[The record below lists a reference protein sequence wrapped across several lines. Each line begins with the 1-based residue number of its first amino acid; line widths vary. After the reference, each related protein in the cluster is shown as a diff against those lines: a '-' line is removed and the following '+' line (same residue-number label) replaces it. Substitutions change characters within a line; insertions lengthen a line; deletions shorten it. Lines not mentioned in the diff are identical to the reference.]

1 MTLKDYLKELFTN
14 YSGVKGP
21 LKLAFFL
28 SIGFILVVGIY
39 CQFVTCSG
47 ITRGGGQILQAI
59 WFTAVF
65 VSAYRSTF

>member
-28 SIGFILVVGIY
+28 TIGLIAFTGIY
-39 CQFVTCSG
+39 CHIETCG
-47 ITRGGGQILQAI
+47 RITEGFGQILQAI

-65 VSAYRSTF
+65 VSGYRSAF